1 MIFPFPQVGYVT
13 SLEGSYMNLKKHTS
27 TLEIVRVSL
36 HGLIFSYQSIKP
48 GDITNGF
55 IQVF

>member
-1 MIFPFPQVGYVT
+1 
-13 SLEGSYMNLKKHTS
+13 MNLKKNTS

-36 HGLIFSYQSIKP
+36 HELMFLYQSIKP

-55 IQVF
+55 ILLEAGLHRYMQEGQASF